1 MGAVVK
7 TDVSDAPGKPDGAST
22 SMLGPRRERRLLEE
36 LADSKRTLVGAL
48 AREPGR
54 SVPEKT
60 NDPRVVSR
68 FIAEVYRN
76 HGAVEGPLEAVFQ
89 RYFELR
95 AELALAN
102 MRLVAYV
109 AKRYLNRG
117 VTSSDLLKDGLCV
130 LLEAIDRFDPGAS

>member
-7 TDVSDAPGKPDGAST
+7 VDVSDALGNPNGPST
-22 SMLGPRRERRLLEE
+22 SLPGPGRERRLLEE
-36 LADSKRTLVGAL
+36 LADSERTLAGAL
-48 AREPGR
+48 ARDPGLV
-54 SVPEKT
+54 VPEKT
-60 NDPRVVSR
+60 DDPRAPRR
-68 FIAEVYRN
+68 FIAEVCRN
-76 HGAVEGPLEAVFQ
+76 HGPLEGQLEAVFQ

-117 VTSSDLLKDGLCV
+117 VTSSDLL
-130 LLEAIDRFDPGAS
+130 